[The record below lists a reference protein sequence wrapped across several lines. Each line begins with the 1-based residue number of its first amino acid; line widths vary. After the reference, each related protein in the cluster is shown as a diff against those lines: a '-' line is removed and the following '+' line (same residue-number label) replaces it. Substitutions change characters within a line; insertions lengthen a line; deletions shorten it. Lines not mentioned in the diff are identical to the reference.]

1 MIIDTN
7 RDLLFSL
14 FCFLLTLSYYK
25 TVTIMR
31 KYSSL
36 LIVVAIITTLISCNN
51 KTDSSKTITVSILPE
66 KYLVKSICGEE
77 YKINVLIPP
86 GASPATF
93 DLTSKHAKALLK
105 SKLYFPIGTLPYE
118 QNHIKNLLKDNKTVK
133 TVELSKGLDLI
144 EHEHFHGDCK
154 HNTDPHIWTS
164 PNNIQIMAKTI
175 YETLCE
181 TYPSDK
187 DLFRENYEN
196 LISIFKNLDI
206 EIANKLDKKINR
218 SFIIFH
224 PSLTYFA
231 RDYNLEQ
238 IEIEKNGKEAS
249 PVHIKDILNQSKES
263 QVNIIFIQKEFNSKE
278 AQYIANSI
286 GAEIFV
292 INPLNEDIYGELKKI
307 GDILARKL

>member
-1 MIIDTN
+1 
-7 RDLLFSL
+7 
-14 FCFLLTLSYYK
+14 
-25 TVTIMR
+25 
-31 KYSSL
+31 
-36 LIVVAIITTLISCNN
+36 
-51 KTDSSKTITVSILPE
+51 
-66 KYLVKSICGEE
+66 
-77 YKINVLIPP
+77 
-86 GASPATF
+86 
-93 DLTSKHAKALLK
+93 
-105 SKLYFPIGTLPYE
+105 
-118 QNHIKNLLKDNKTVK
+118 
-133 TVELSKGLDLI
+133 
-144 EHEHFHGDCK
+144 
-154 HNTDPHIWTS
+154 
-164 PNNIQIMAKTI
+164 MAKTI

>member
-1 MIIDTN
+1 
-7 RDLLFSL
+7 
-14 FCFLLTLSYYK
+14 
-25 TVTIMR
+25 MR
-31 KYSSL
+31 KYYSL
-36 LIVVAIITTLISCNN
+36 VTLVILIITLVACTE

-77 YKINVLIPP
+77 YNINVLIPP

-93 DLTSKHAKALLK
+93 ELTSKHAKALLN
-105 SKLYFPIGTLPYE
+105 SKLYFPIGSLPYE
-118 QNHIKNLLKDNKTVK
+118 KNHIKNLLKNNKSIK
-133 TVELSKGLDLI
+133 QIQLSKGIELI
-144 EHEHFHGDCK
+144 KHDHFHDNCK
-154 HNTDPHIWTS
+154 HETDPHIWTS

-175 YETLCE
+175 YEALCH
-181 TYPSDK
+181 TYPSNK
-187 DLFRENYEN
+187 DLFTKNYNN
-196 LISIFKNLDI
+196 LVSIFRNLDL
-206 EIANKLDKKINR
+206 EIANKLDKKENR

-238 IEIEKNGKEAS
+238 IEIEKDGKSVS
-249 PVHIKDILNQSKES
+249 PTHIKEILKKSKNNK
-263 QVNIIFIQKEFNSKE
+263 VNIIFIQKEFNNKE